1 MQDNTIVIQ
10 VTPSL
15 QDGLIYNIWTRDV
28 IEDNIVDSDD
38 GGACTSG
45 MDDPDKPWTRQDW
58 ENALEMAKQQALDL
72 LFPKKN

>member
-1 MQDNTIVIQ
+1 MQDNTIVIR
-10 VTPSL
+10 VATSVE
-15 QDGLIYNIWTRDV
+15 DGLMFDIWTEDV
-28 IEDNIVDSDD
+28 IDEDVCDSED

-45 MDDPDKPWTRQDW
+45 MDNPDKPWSREDW